1 TPSVSPEFKIIG
13 GPVSSNS
20 IYATT
25 PGEHIPGIDLASR
38 ASAPPDR
45 RLGLPPDRR
54 RTRMRHRMINKTSKI
69 NATPFEAYQPH

>member
-25 PGEHIPGIDLASR
+25 PIRHVHFCALLRKHSLSNINPSPELNEVVDIPDSELIV
-38 ASAPPDR
+38 
-45 RLGLPPDRR
+45 
-54 RTRMRHRMINKTSKI
+54 
-69 NATPFEAYQPH
+69 